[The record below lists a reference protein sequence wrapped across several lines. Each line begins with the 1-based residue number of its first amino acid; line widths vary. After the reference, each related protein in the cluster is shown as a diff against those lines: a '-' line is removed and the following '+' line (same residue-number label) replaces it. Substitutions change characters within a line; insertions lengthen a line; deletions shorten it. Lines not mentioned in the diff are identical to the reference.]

1 MSNIEKLINE
11 LCPNG
16 VEYKKTKY
24 IKKESFW
31 LMPATPHYINEGVPY
46 ITSKNIREGKINFD
60 DIHYIAEED
69 YLNISNNRRIEEND
83 LLVTMIGTIG
93 ETAFVEKYTKFY
105 GQNMYL
111 IRLDETKINRKFYN
125 YYLTSPRTKNL
136 LISRKNTSS
145 QGYIKAG
152 SLEELSV
159 PVPPLE
165 VQDEIVRILDDF
177 TLLSAELSAELKA
190 RQKQYEYYKDELYS
204 FKNKNVQ
211 YVKLKDISQII
222 RGGNF
227 QKKDFMDEGKPC
239 IHYGQIYTR
248 YGSNVSST
256 FTYVS
261 DEVFSKSKQAQPNDI
276 IMAVT
281 SENIEDV
288 CKCVV
293 WCGNENVAVSGHTA
307 IIHHNI
313 NAKYLGYYFST
324 SHFYKDKTKLVHGTK
339 VMEVTPS
346 SLNEI
351 LIPLPNLNEQE
362 RIANLI
368 ENFDKLCNDIT
379 SGIPAEIK
387 ARQKQYEY
395 YRDKL
400 LTFRESKND

>member
-1 MSNIEKLINE
+1 METLVARGSIPALN
-11 LCPNG
+11 
-16 VEYKKTKY
+16 KTDLDR
-24 IKKESFW
+24 F
-31 LMPATPHYINEGVPY
+31 M
-46 ITSKNIREGKINFD
+46 
-60 DIHYIAEED
+60 IA
-69 YLNISNNRRIEEND
+69 
-83 LLVTMIGTIG
+83 
-93 ETAFVEKYTKFY
+93 
-105 GQNMYL
+105 
-111 IRLDETKINRKFYN
+111 
-125 YYLTSPRTKNL
+125 
-136 LISRKNTSS
+136 
-145 QGYIKAG
+145 
-152 SLEELSV
+152 
-159 PVPPLE
+159 VPPLE

-190 RQKQYEYYKDELYS
+190 RQKQYKYYKDELYS
-204 FKNKNVQ
+204 FKNKNVK
-211 YVKLKDISQII
+211 YVKLRDISQII

-339 VMEVTPS
+339 VIEVTPS

-387 ARQKQYEY
+387 ARKKQYEY
-395 YRDKL
+395 YRDKI
-400 LTFRESKND
+400 LTFRDSKND

>member
-1 MSNIEKLINE
+1 MNKIRKLIDKFCTDGIQYKKLSE
-11 LCPNG
+11 LCIALKKGTLKTSDLKVNG
-16 VEYKKTKY
+16 KYPVINSGRELYGFYDEFNNKNAITFAARGEYAGFISY
-24 IKKESFW
+24 FEDEFW
-31 LMPATPHYINEGVPY
+31 AGGLCYPYSSKDEKIIN
-46 ITSKNIREGKINFD
+46 N
-60 DIHYIAEED
+60 
-69 YLNISNNRRIEEND
+69 
-83 LLVTMIGTIG
+83 
-93 ETAFVEKYTKFY
+93 KFLY
-105 GQNMYL
+105 
-111 IRLDETKINRKFYN
+111 
-125 YYLTSPRTKNL
+125 YYLKSKEKIIMETLVAR
-136 LISRKNTSS
+136 
-145 QGYIKAG
+145 G
-152 SLEELSV
+152 SIPALNKTDLDRFMIA
-159 PVPPLE
+159 VPPLE

-190 RQKQYEYYKDELYS
+190 RQKQYKYYKDELYS
-204 FKNKNVQ
+204 FKNKNVK
-211 YVKLKDISQII
+211 YVKLRDISQII

-261 DEVFSKSKQAQPNDI
+261 DEVFSKSKQAQTNDI

-339 VMEVTPS
+339 VIEVTPS

-387 ARQKQYEY
+387 ARKKQYEY

>member
-1 MSNIEKLINE
+1 MNLFKNCEVKYKKLIDVTVWDKKFNGINNHYFKGYKHISAE
-11 LCPNG
+11 QLKKFDNPNG
-16 VEYKKTKY
+16 SIKLMATGLFDGMALEEECKKFINEGEIITMPSGGTANIKYYNGKFLDSGNLIATSNNVELYSTKY
-24 IKKESFW
+24 IYYC
-31 LMPATPHYINEGVPY
+31 LMNMQPTIQSYYRGSGVKHPDMN
-46 ITSKNIREGKINFD
+46 NI
-60 DIHYIAEED
+60 
-69 YLNISNNRRIEEND
+69 LNIEI
-83 LLVTMIGTIG
+83 
-93 ETAFVEKYTKFY
+93 A
-105 GQNMYL
+105 
-111 IRLDETKINRKFYN
+111 
-125 YYLTSPRTKNL
+125 
-136 LISRKNTSS
+136 
-145 QGYIKAG
+145 
-152 SLEELSV
+152 
-159 PVPPLE
+159 VPPLE

-288 CKCVV
+288 CKCIV

-362 RIANLI
+362 RIANLLI
-368 ENFDKLCNDIT
+368 
-379 SGIPAEIK
+379 
-387 ARQKQYEY
+387 
-395 YRDKL
+395 
-400 LTFRESKND
+400 

>member
-1 MSNIEKLINE
+1 MSRLKELMEE

-16 VEYKKTKY
+16 IEFKDLEKCCNILDNKRKPVTKSARIAGKYPYYGANGIQDYVFEYIFDGKY
-24 IKKESFW
+24 VLVGEDGSV
-31 LMPATPHYINEGVPY
+31 INENGNPIV
-46 ITSKNIREGKINFD
+46 TWAEGKIWVNNHAH
-60 DIHYIAEED
+60 IIEEKEGVSLRYLYHYIQTINVTNLIHGNIPK
-69 YLNISNNRRIEEND
+69 LNQGD
-83 LLVTMIGTIG
+83 
-93 ETAFVEKYTKFY
+93 F
-105 GQNMYL
+105 
-111 IRLDETKINRKFYN
+111 RK
-125 YYLTSPRTKNL
+125 LQ
-136 LISRKNTSS
+136 I
-145 QGYIKAG
+145 A
-152 SLEELSV
+152 
-159 PVPPLE
+159 VPPLE

-204 FKNKNVQ
+204 FKNKNVK

-261 DEVFSKSKQAQPNDI
+261 DEVFNKSKQAQPNDI

-281 SENIEDV
+281 SENIEDI

-307 IIHHNI
+307 IIHHTI

-387 ARQKQYEY
+387 ARKKQYEY
-395 YRDKL
+395 YSDKI

>member
-1 MSNIEKLINE
+1 MNKIRKLIDKFCTDGIQYKKLSE
-11 LCPNG
+11 LCIALKKGTLKTSDLKVNG
-16 VEYKKTKY
+16 KYPVINSGRELYGFYDEFNNKNAITFAARGEYAGFISY
-24 IKKESFW
+24 FEDEFW
-31 LMPATPHYINEGVPY
+31 AGGLCYPYSSKDEKIIN
-46 ITSKNIREGKINFD
+46 N
-60 DIHYIAEED
+60 
-69 YLNISNNRRIEEND
+69 
-83 LLVTMIGTIG
+83 
-93 ETAFVEKYTKFY
+93 KFLY
-105 GQNMYL
+105 
-111 IRLDETKINRKFYN
+111 
-125 YYLTSPRTKNL
+125 YYLKSKEKIIMETLVAR
-136 LISRKNTSS
+136 
-145 QGYIKAG
+145 G
-152 SLEELSV
+152 SIPALNKTDLDRFMIA
-159 PVPPLE
+159 VPPLE

-190 RQKQYEYYKDELYS
+190 RQKQHEYYKDELYS
-204 FKNKNVQ
+204 FKNKNVK

-339 VMEVTPS
+339 VIEVTPS

-387 ARQKQYEY
+387 ARKKQYEY
-395 YRDKL
+395 YRDKI
-400 LTFRESKND
+400 LTFRDSKND

>member
-1 MSNIEKLINE
+1 MKIIN
-11 LCPNG
+11 
-16 VEYKKTKY
+16 TK
-24 IKKESFW
+24 E
-31 LMPATPHYINEGVPY
+31 N
-46 ITSKNIREGKINFD
+46 KI
-60 DIHYIAEED
+60 
-69 YLNISNNRRIEEND
+69 
-83 LLVTMIGTIG
+83 
-93 ETAFVEKYTKFY
+93 
-105 GQNMYL
+105 L
-111 IRLDETKINRKFYN
+111 IRFLYHMMGFLNFTSNEHKRLWINRY
-125 YYLTSPRTKNL
+125 
-136 LISRKNTSS
+136 S
-145 QGYIKAG
+145 QMSIA
-152 SLEELSV
+152 
-159 PVPPLE
+159 VPPLE
-165 VQDEIVRILDDF
+165 VQHEIVHVLDDF

-387 ARQKQYEY
+387 ARKKQYEY

-400 LTFRESKND
+400 LTFKESKND